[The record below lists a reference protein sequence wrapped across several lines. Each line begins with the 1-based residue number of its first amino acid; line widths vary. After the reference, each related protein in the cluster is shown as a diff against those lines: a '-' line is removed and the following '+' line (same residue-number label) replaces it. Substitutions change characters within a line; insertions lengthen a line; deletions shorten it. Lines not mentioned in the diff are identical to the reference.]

1 MFKLLKKYSFD
12 LSLLTSFIILSV
24 LIYSQTLNT
33 FFLSDD
39 FDRIYYIKNHGIF
52 GVWTTAPEIFFRPII
67 SITLFIDYVIWHL
80 NPLGYHLTNVIFHAV
95 CSFLVYI
102 LSILLLNKTQLPQ
115 KKIRLISVIAG
126 FIFLVLHSHVEAVSW
141 ISARADIVV
150 TFLGLAAFCFY
161 LLYKQSYKL
170 FHLSISYLLF
180 LGGLFSKESAL
191 IFPGFIFLYELY
203 LTFNDKHQQPSVYK
217 AFSKVFYLPV
227 FYSTAWLIYFP
238 LRYLGLGKLL
248 GGYGSDVHLNFSGF
262 VIFQGFY
269 SSLRVIIPPLPLSN
283 PLYWQI
289 FFCLFMAGIFGFIK
303 NCYKRE
309 KIYPEIANLTLFI
322 LGFWVVSILPFINIG
337 VSMDDTQSER
347 FLYFSSAFFSIL
359 IAVVFGTLLNKHQ
372 FISILLIS
380 CFSIVSLNQLYLSN
394 QNWKIAS
401 QISKQTIES
410 LKSLKENQGMFIMNL
425 PDNFKSAYIYRNGF
439 YPAIKLFCPFVKVDW
454 LIIASFQNLFNS
466 TDEVE
471 VSSITSHEY
480 RVTILNPDSYFI
492 NVPALL
498 EKKLEA
504 DGFELSSIDFKTYR
518 FYTIKIKNTIRLH
531 RIFYYTNKKFKRVLT

>member
-1 MFKLLKKYSFD
+1 MIFV
-12 LSLLTSFIILSV
+12 ILGV
-24 LIYSQTLNT
+24 LIYSPTLNS

-39 FDRIYYIKNHGIF
+39 FDRIYNIQQNGIF
-52 GVWTTAPEIFFRPII
+52 GVWTSSPEIFFRPII
-67 SITLFIDYVIWHL
+67 SITLFIDYLIGRL
-80 NPLGYHLTNVIFHAV
+80 NPLTYHLTNVIFHAI
-95 CSFLVYI
+95 CSFLVY
-102 LSILLLNKTQLPQ
+102 LLTALLLDKTGLPQ
-115 KKIRLISVIAG
+115 KTIRQISVIAG
-126 FIFLVLHSHVEAVSW
+126 FIFLILHSHVEAVSW
-141 ISARADIVV
+141 ISARADLVF
-150 TFLGLAAFCFY
+150 TCFCLAAFCFY
-161 LLYKQSYKL
+161 LLYKRSDKL
-170 FHLSISYLLF
+170 SDLSISYLLF

-203 LTFNDKHQQPSVYK
+203 QTFNSKHQYTSVDK
-217 AFSKVFYLPV
+217 AFSKVFYLPI

-248 GGYGSDVHLNFSGF
+248 GGYGSDVHLNFSWF

-289 FFCLFMAGIFGFIK
+289 LFCLFLAGIFGFIQS
-303 NCYKRE
+303 CYKRE
-309 KIYPEIANLTLFI
+309 KIYPGIANLTLLI

-372 FISILLIS
+372 LICILLIS

-401 QISKQTIES
+401 QISKQTLES
-410 LKSLKENQGMFIMNL
+410 LKSLKENEGMFVINL
-425 PDNFKSAYIYRNGF
+425 PDNYKGAYIYRNSF
-439 YPAIKLFCPFVKVDW
+439 YPAMQLFCPFVKVDW
-454 LIIASFQNLFNS
+454 FIVASFHTLLNP

-480 RVTILNPDSYFI
+480 RVTLRNPDTYFVKI
-492 NVPALL
+492 PELL
-498 EKKLEA
+498 EKNRETDA
-504 DGFELSSIDFKTYR
+504 FELSSLDYEAYQY
-518 FYTIKIKNTIRLH
+518 YTLKIKDNIRLH
-531 RIFYYTNKKFKRVLT
+531 RIFYYTNQKLKRVLT